1 SSAICAGRPA
11 RAVPPP
17 PAARPARSSFGAI
30 AGSIVHNLDTSH
42 IPAGAFG
49 PFRPDV
55 GLVERV
61 AGLRALAALVSVH
74 CGSDHAAVDALRRA
88 EADAGASDRALA
100 EFDKLPALRR
110 RHVVATYARLMRPH
124 GLAPATKL
132 QPTNTEFTAAVGGD
146 DARAPGAAREHPE
159 RSHQQQL

>member
-1 SSAICAGRPA
+1 MISFEASPPSLCGAATASSERGERSIRWSTRTAWSSAICARRPA

-88 EADAGASDRALA
+88 EAD
-100 EFDKLPALRR
+100 
-110 RHVVATYARLMRPH
+110 
-124 GLAPATKL
+124 
-132 QPTNTEFTAAVGGD
+132 
-146 DARAPGAAREHPE
+146 
-159 RSHQQQL
+159 